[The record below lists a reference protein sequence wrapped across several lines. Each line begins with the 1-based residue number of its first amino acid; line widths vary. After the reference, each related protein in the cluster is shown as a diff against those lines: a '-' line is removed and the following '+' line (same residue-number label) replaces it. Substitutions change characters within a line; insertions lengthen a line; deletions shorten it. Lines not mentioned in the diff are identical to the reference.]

1 MKTLIERLEAALGDA
16 HDPVK
21 VALTAGD
28 VRALIAA
35 HKAATAK
42 AEGMEDVLVAK
53 MAERDAAEAK
63 LKALHEAAGAFLVA
77 LEKTVCSSFVYE
89 CRAGEAGCESVA
101 TRLYL
106 HRGSMDPTCDYCV
119 NVAVEADVIS
129 ETDLKDLPIAAPLR
143 ALRAALKEE
152 P

>member
-1 MKTLIERLEAALGDA
+1 MKTLIERLENDITFAGRG
-16 HDPVK
+16 PV
-21 VALTAGD
+21 VVRSRDL
-28 VRALIAA
+28 RALIAA
-35 HKAATAK
+35 YKT
-42 AEGMEDVLVAK
+42 L
-53 MAERDAAEAK
+53 R
-63 LKALHEAAGAFLVA
+63 EAAGAFVVA

-89 CRAGEAGCESVA
+89 CRVGEAGCESIA
-101 TRLYL
+101 TRLHL
-106 HRGSMDPTCDYCV
+106 HRGPMDPACDYCV